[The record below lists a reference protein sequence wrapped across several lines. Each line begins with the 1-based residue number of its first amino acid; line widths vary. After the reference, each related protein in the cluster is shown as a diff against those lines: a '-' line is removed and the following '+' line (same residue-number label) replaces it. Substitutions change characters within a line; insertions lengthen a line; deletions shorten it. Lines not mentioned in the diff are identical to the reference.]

1 MGFFKNKERKP
12 KGSTKDKDSPNP
24 KTIKKTKA
32 EKKQRRGF
40 RKKEKNL
47 KEENIAETNSLDFEE
62 ETQVLNNKEEK
73 PFSTKKKKTLL
84 TKDMKNKPVYLEDTG
99 EKLGIV
105 FDTIYDKDKKIVGY
119 KIKDGKSNAVL
130 SFPIDQFDFTNE
142 GLIFVP
148 GWYTSALKTIE
159 KLEFKDK
166 ISPELTALLSDD
178 TVTNEELYDIF
189 IKHDD
194 DMVEYIDDSKSLLGM
209 LTSRLKVLEKQ
220 RIALKDDLMDL
231 TEKRLIKDIDRK
243 EFSEDVMNH
252 RKKVNILDL
261 NINKCKDLIKR
272 LDKTSFGVLGK
283 NALTYDVGTSG
294 KTNPPKLEKNLYER
308 LLNQNTKK
316 IDINHNLETNKH
328 DEYKDKYLQLKNQY
342 EQLEEEHQDL
352 KIAVDKILN
361 KGDL

>member
-1 MGFFKNKERKP
+1 
-12 KGSTKDKDSPNP
+12 
-24 KTIKKTKA
+24 
-32 EKKQRRGF
+32 
-40 RKKEKNL
+40 
-47 KEENIAETNSLDFEE
+47 
-62 ETQVLNNKEEK
+62 
-73 PFSTKKKKTLL
+73 
-84 TKDMKNKPVYLEDTG
+84 MKNKPVYLEDTG

-119 KIKDGKSNAVL
+119 KIKDKKSDTVL

-148 GWYTSALKTIE
+148 GWYTNALKTIE

-189 IKHDD
+189 VKHDD
-194 DMVEYIDDSKSLLGM
+194 DMAEYIDDSKSLRGM

-252 RKKVNILDL
+252 RRKVNILDL

-272 LDKTSFGVLGK
+272 LDTTSFGVLGK
-283 NALTYDVGTSG
+283 NALIYDLEKTG
-294 KTNPPKLEKNLYER
+294 KTDHPKLEKNLYER

-316 IDINHNLETNKH
+316 IDIDHNLETNKH

-342 EQLEEEHQDL
+342 EQLDEEYQNL
-352 KIAVDKILN
+352 KTAVDKILS
-361 KGDL
+361 KDEL